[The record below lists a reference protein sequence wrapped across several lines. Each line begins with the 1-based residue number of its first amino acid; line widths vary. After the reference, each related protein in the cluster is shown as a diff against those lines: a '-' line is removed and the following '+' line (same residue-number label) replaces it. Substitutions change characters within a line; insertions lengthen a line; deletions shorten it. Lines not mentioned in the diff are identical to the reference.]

1 MATVLSTLYF
11 RVGSTKLGRCC
22 HNYQP
27 LPVRQA
33 VTTMKALSPLRHRCQ
48 QRAFSF
54 PRLILLSQISLTL
67 TSGFRWRVLG
77 KDQVHLTIHKCQ
89 ALQRWRSLTNGAAG
103 EPSIQSLHIL
113 WSRGTGRWLS
123 QQYKNLYIFPECSS
137 STQQNWG
144 NQEVE
149 PVGPQVVQQGAPYR
163 QWLPRKTVKR
173 AGRRLISKLCQ
184 SDERYLLTL
193 QLLILIAGKGKLQL
207 GESEVRK
214 KLIWPPFWKVL
225 VSSPGGACHRSTV
238 IGWRM
243 LTCSLEVN
251 RYHRPGLIQIFN
263 GLYDWRCWHQIA
275 LEVLSFHRQGI
286 LSSFN
291 RRWLVILPCA
301 PRRSTQWQCWTKF
314 ESSSLSATPVSS
326 TWRMWLTSQTS
337 CLL

>member
-1 MATVLSTLYF
+1 MTSSGKK
-11 RVGSTKLGRCC
+11 R
-22 HNYQP
+22 P
-27 LPVRQA
+27 
-33 VTTMKALSPLRHRCQ
+33 SPSHH
-48 QRAFSF
+48 
-54 PRLILLSQISLTL
+54 P
-67 TSGFRWRVLG
+67 
-77 KDQVHLTIHKCQ
+77 QVQ

-137 STQQNWG
+137 SSQQNWG

-251 RYHRPGLIQIFN
+251 RYHRLGPIQIFN